1 MRLPLI
7 RNRRQKGAA
16 FVETALVLGIFLF
29 VLIGIVDFAQILHVH
44 QALVERTRSVARDG
58 AILGLTEAE
67 IRNLIIY
74 GQRESPSQ
82 ESPPLAGYMRL
93 TPSHLQ
99 VQILDRTFNEQ
110 RLVVDVSNVPLTIV
124 SPLIAGQG
132 RIIPLRI
139 SVPLEEP

>member
-1 MRLPLI
+1 MRLT
-7 RNRRQKGAA
+7 RKNRQKGSTL
-16 FVETALVLGIFLF
+16 VESALVLGVFIF
-29 VLIGIVDFAQILHVH
+29 VMIGIVDFAQILHVH
-44 QALVERTRSVARDG
+44 QALVERTRSVARTA
-58 AILGLTEAE
+58 AIEGLTVSE
-67 IRNLIIY
+67 IRNLIVY
-74 GQRESPSQ
+74 GQSELPPSDGG
-82 ESPPLAGYMRL
+82 PPPGYMRL
-93 TPSHLQ
+93 TPGNVQ